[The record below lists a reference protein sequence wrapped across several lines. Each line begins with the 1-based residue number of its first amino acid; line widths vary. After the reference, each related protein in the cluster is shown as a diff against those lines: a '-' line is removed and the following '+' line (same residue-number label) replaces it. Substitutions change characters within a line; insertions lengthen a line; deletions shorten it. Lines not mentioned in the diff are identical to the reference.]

1 MTRPPPRVL
10 AVLLVVIAAALALTL
25 VNLVRGGSDVAPP
38 SSPAGRAVTAL
49 TTSTG
54 TQALRAVPDD
64 FEATL
69 GYQPVLQ
76 DGELVRPDGDC
87 SSPVPLPRTFEP
99 ACRQHDLGY
108 DLLRHAALTG
118 RPLGGWARTSIDE
131 LLRVRLQRACAATG
145 NPACDVSAQ
154 VASSVVALNS
164 WRQLGGVPQET
175 PAVQASLAASAA
187 GVLSVGALTLPG
199 RRRRAVAA
207 ALRARLPGALTSA
220 LVAVAVLVSLAPS
233 LLPRP
238 AVVQGPLT
246 GVLVA
251 VALGVGGVV
260 RLVWRSLPPRRSL
273 PVGRGHAL
281 AVGGG
286 LVVAGVA
293 AAHRYQEGLATR
305 LEMAGPDA
313 TYWPAVLTL
322 AVVVTLLL
330 TVLARGV
337 GLGVKIGRA
346 HV

>member
-1 MTRPPPRVL
+1 M
-10 AVLLVVIAAALALTL
+10 
-25 VNLVRGGSDVAPP
+25 
-38 SSPAGRAVTAL
+38 
-49 TTSTG
+49 
-54 TQALRAVPDD
+54 
-64 FEATL
+64 
-69 GYQPVLQ
+69 
-76 DGELVRPDGDC
+76 
-87 SSPVPLPRTFEP
+87 
-99 ACRQHDLGY
+99 
-108 DLLRHAALTG
+108 
-118 RPLGGWARTSIDE
+118 
-131 LLRVRLQRACAATG
+131 
-145 NPACDVSAQ
+145 SAQ

-187 GVLSVGALTLPG
+187 GVLSVGALALPG
-199 RRRRAVAA
+199 RRRRAAAA

-337 GLGVKIGRA
+337 GLGSGVVPAGCAPCGLGCACSWRRVQLRWRWVSGARQERRRGRCSA
-346 HV
+346 CWTGTSTPIT